1 MTAPTVDS
9 VKHLVF
15 EDFDPFSAA
24 FRADPTAYHSD
35 LLAKSPA
42 FIAMEGDIASAYV
55 AKFDQCLQVLGNWE
69 QFSSVKPKGL
79 PGMQRVDFFNSM
91 PVMNY
96 SDPPQHDRLRRV
108 VNVAFSP
115 GRVRQLA
122 EATDTIIDQLL
133 GRIEAGQA
141 FDGMADIGK
150 PLAVKVLFDEFLG
163 IPPKDQHIFFE
174 FGATFFLLDKL
185 KLGDPKPKEY
195 LDAWARGEAYL
206 RDVLAQAGKTGG
218 DNVLAMIAAASES
231 GTMSDA
237 EMMAM
242 VCVLFTGGVPTVSAM
257 SASAIHYLAAHPEI
271 AERIRQDESLAKPF
285 CEEVFRLDAPVTLV
299 MRFATEDVEVGPQ
312 TLLKG
317 MPVYTMISVANRDPE
332 VYDNPLEFSVDRKNM
347 RHLAFGNGTHV
358 CIGNAITRMILPKLV
373 VEAARRLPGLRLD
386 PNGEGVWETSPRS
399 RHRLKVPV
407 IA

>member
-9 VKHLVF
+9 VKHLAF
-15 EDFDPFSAA
+15 ESFDPFSAA
-24 FRADPTAYHSD
+24 FRSDPTAYHSG

-69 QFSSVKPKGL
+69 QFSSVKPEGL

-133 GRIEAGQA
+133 GRIGAGQP

-206 RDVLAQAGKTGG
+206 RDVLAEAGKTGG

-231 GTMSDA
+231 GAMSDA

-242 VCVLFTGGVPTVSAM
+242 VCVLFTGGVPTESAM
-257 SASAIHYLAAHPEI
+257 GASAIHYLAAHPEI

-285 CEEVFRLDAPVTLV
+285 CEEVFRLDSPVTLV
-299 MRFATEDVEVGPQ
+299 MRFATEDVPVGPQ
-312 TLLKG
+312 TILKG
-317 MPVYTMISVANRDPE
+317 MPVYTMISVANRDPD
-332 VYDNPLEFSVDRKNM
+332 VYENPLDFSIDRKNM
-347 RHLAFGNGTHV
+347 RHLSFGNGTHV

>member
-1 MTAPTVDS
+1 MTARAVEN
-9 VKHLVF
+9 LNF
-15 EDFDPFSAA
+15 EDFDPFSVE
-24 FRADPTAYHSD
+24 FRNDPTAYHST
-35 LLAKSPA
+35 LLENSPA
-42 FIAMEGDIASAYV
+42 FMKMEGDVASAYV
-55 AKFDQCLQVLGNWE
+55 AKFEQCMQVLGNWE
-69 QFSSVKPKGL
+69 LFSSVKPKNL
-79 PGMQRVDFFNSM
+79 PGMQRVDFFNGM

-115 GRVRQLA
+115 GRVRKLA

-133 GRIEAGQA
+133 GNIEPGQP
-141 FDGMADIGK
+141 FDGMQDIAK

-163 IPPKDQHIFFE
+163 IPPEDQHIFFE

-185 KLGDPKPKEY
+185 KPGDPKPKEY
-195 LDAWARGEAYL
+195 LDGWAKGEKYL
-206 RDVLAQAGKTGG
+206 RGVLAEAGKNNT
-218 DNVLAMIAAASES
+218 DNVLSLIAAASES

-257 SASAIHYLAAHPEI
+257 GASALHYLAANPEI
-271 AERIRQDESLAKPF
+271 AERIRQDESVARPF
-285 CEEVFRLDAPVTLV
+285 CEETFRLDAPVTLV
-299 MRFATEDVEVGPQ
+299 MRFATQDVDVGPR
-312 TLLKG
+312 TILKG
-317 MPVYTMISVANRDPE
+317 MPVYTMISVANRDPDIYE
-332 VYDNPLEFSVDRKNM
+332 NPLEFSVDRKNM
-347 RHLAFGNGTHV
+347 RHLAFGNSTHV

-373 VEAARRLPGLRLD
+373 VEAAKRLPNLHLN
-386 PNGEGVWETSPRS
+386 PEAQGEWETTPRS

>member
-1 MTAPTVDS
+1 MSDTSTAQIPFS
-9 VKHLVF
+9 
-15 EDFDPFSAA
+15 DFDPFCDE
-24 FRADPTAYHSD
+24 FRDSPESFHDQLLHS
-35 LLAKSPA
+35 SPGYMV
-42 FIAMEGDIASAYV
+42 MEGDVASAYV
-55 AKFDQCLQVLGNWE
+55 AKFDQCMQVLGNWE

-218 DNVLAMIAAASES
+218 ANEI
-231 GTMSDA
+231 GR
-237 EMMAM
+237 
-242 VCVLFTGGVPTVSAM
+242 
-257 SASAIHYLAAHPEI
+257 AH
-271 AERIRQDESLAKPF
+271 
-285 CEEVFRLDAPVTLV
+285 V
-299 MRFATEDVEVGPQ
+299 
-312 TLLKG
+312 
-317 MPVYTMISVANRDPE
+317 
-332 VYDNPLEFSVDRKNM
+332 
-347 RHLAFGNGTHV
+347 
-358 CIGNAITRMILPKLV
+358 
-373 VEAARRLPGLRLD
+373 
-386 PNGEGVWETSPRS
+386 
-399 RHRLKVPV
+399 
-407 IA
+407 